1 MGQADDARI
10 ELGRVGERLAEQF
23 LHKHGLKTVARRFT
37 TPVGELDLVMRDGD
51 TVVFVEVK
59 TRRDRDLADPQ
70 DAVNLPKQRR
80 MTRAA
85 RWFIQHQRCD
95 DQPCRFDVVAVLL
108 PPDGQ
113 PEIEHFPNAFLP
125 KAGRR

>member
-10 ELGRVGERLAEQF
+10 ELGRVGERLAEQL

-70 DAVNLPKQRR
+70 DAGV
-80 MTRAA
+80 
-85 RWFIQHQRCD
+85 
-95 DQPCRFDVVAVLL
+95 
-108 PPDGQ
+108 
-113 PEIEHFPNAFLP
+113 
-125 KAGRR
+125 